1 MTAAVANAAVGAG
14 TMLANGAIDLAVDAK
29 KSGKNPLEFL
39 SKDLKDIPADIMTI
53 AGPVLDKAMKNVNV
67 NDLTQF
73 AKSGGAGDIL
83 NSVVS
88 GGFNNIKDVFNDP
101 GLQKMVGGVVGG
113 NGGDMVGSLL
123 GQGAS
128 LLGNLP
134 LDKLGDVAGTGLK
147 AVSPM
152 LDKVLPGAG
161 GILETASKHIL
172 PGLGNLLGGLLGGKK
187 RSLMSAQDSHPSDL
201 TRDAH
206 GRFSN
211 LCFLG
216 ICPSH
221 IANFA
226 QNIATKAN
234 HAFGAISTGINQAGN
249 AVKSTV
255 AGAVDA
261 IGSVHKN
268 IAGGL
273 DAALGTNVFSQ
284 ASNAVHDFVGGG
296 IKNAVNGMVDMGTG
310 AVNGAI
316 KQVNDHFQNIFD
328 PNKSKREYMNSQEY
342 KDKMAAKAIFQ
353 TFSTKLGLPSNMP
366 KYLTDSIVQWIIGE
380 MKVTPLR
387 RQPFLTNLNADNQCV
402 SESAPDTCTEDD
414 IKCIVLA
421 NKCFLDDEG
430 CVRAALQS
438 VSTTAL
444 EKYAAANNLDFAGS
458 SYGRYIRISAP
469 NCKKKISALASQT
482 GGKRLL
488 LQSEQESDQE
498 NEEEEEEGTSVDA
511 DNLFA
516 EQKPLVY
523 GLTSKFWKQPQPS
536 PIITLDA
543 NNENRIV
550 AGRRLSRGMRI
561 TSPNGQ
567 CRLEMQTDGN
577 LVIYKP
583 GNQPVWD
590 TKTSDINVFFV
601 RPDGNLCAYRADF
614 SIAWGCSSG
623 GGIGPNSYLAMQD
636 DCNLVLYKDGGKSV
650 AWASGTNQ
658 QSPIQKLP
666 DPIQSVAN
674 VFQNVIGGLFGKK
687 RALLSA
693 NDDHTSDLTQDVH
706 GRHLLQVAPDRS
718 ILSDLRG
725 TVFQAAKPD
734 FQGQVA
740 NLNFPSIDNN
750 KFAGSPLISDFL
762 AQFSGNIFVPLTGTW
777 TFFLTSDDGSRLYID
792 GSQVVDNDG
801 FHGMVEVSAS
811 VVLSRGM
818 HSIDV
823 SFFQGGVGA
832 GLTLAWSGP
841 STAKEIIRK
850 EFFLFNSK
858 DIPLSLPREQGCNLD
873 NTLQISQIAVFD
885 PFGTNVALNKPCDT
899 ANPLVSDRLI
909 PYLPAGPGN
918 VYPSLAQCASAVD
931 GNLAN
936 RNGDAIFQSTEPDSD
951 TVTYDLGK
959 NILIKRIMYWNRKDC
974 CQNMIAGATL
984 EVLNDKGEVVDTEVF
999 SNQLVQSFDF
1009 PAAQSRATLFGNCNF
1024 GGEQVALGP
1033 GNYKLAMI
1041 QLPKST
1047 LSSIKLPK
1055 DLEIKLFA
1063 GDSFDGKSTPW
1074 IQADVPC
1081 LDGFQFNDQTGS
1093 LQVRERSKLN
1103 AMNSNEAIFYDNCDF
1118 KGLSMTL
1125 IPGVY
1130 TASQLSLT
1138 RNSIMSVKL
1147 PAELEVQLY
1156 SFDNSGGRSSGW
1168 LRKSFSCLT
1177 DIDFSRA
1184 TVSLEIRKRAKAK
1197 KRSLLSVE
1205 QRHRNKLISMILPH
1219 AGQYAFYM
1227 PKNDD
1232 SESAKSVLHLAVK
1245 LAHFGAH
1252 AIAESHQHHR
1262 EMLASIA
1269 KWVPHQYVL
1278 SALKMDLEQKSATS
1292 AFAHTAIDRVH
1303 KSLFT
1308 RLTEIAD
1315 TTAQTSLNLLD
1326 QMVVNIL
1333 GEAYAPVAL
1342 PMPCFS
1348 RDLIMSYLPT
1358 NLESGI
1364 NTWLEM
1370 DKFSWIQEI
1379 RVDSVDA
1386 LLRDPKVV
1394 QADKYAVRGLSFK
1407 VSTYKRAGEDAN
1419 EYYSLV
1425 RGIETRYQKTPSF
1438 GGPGDSI
1445 SAFIGKSKPD
1455 ATDSDEITDC
1465 KPVDFE
1471 EGEFL
1476 ISMSVVIIPEGVA
1489 GVNSILT
1496 NKREIPVKCGQKP
1509 STSTDVASDDGVVWI
1524 NCDVGYDAVGIGG
1537 KFDSRMMRTVELK
1550 CSPTSQADRVQ
1561 FLGVYSYSFRT
1572 SDFFNGIS
1580 GAPGSGYRLGY
1591 WAAGQEIGITRKKSA
1606 DYADGWV
1613 MRIWTNRVP
1622 AMSPVTGVPPADV
1635 KSSSL
1640 GDTFNKSVRDNYNKI
1655 SERDSL
1661 TNALA
1666 PPVDSKWYFDA
1677 SQQQYTDINQ
1687 LSFVENTQDSSILG
1701 VYVDYSAR
1709 SDLYS
1714 GFILNSETSYKNL
1727 RIKNLKLERNEY
1739 WTGLKIGLDPITGD
1753 VSCITGVKTSLKE
1766 YGILCG
1772 SREET
1777 CLKKAGWVE
1786 CPSNTP
1792 FMVAL
1797 QEDFNSNNKLI
1808 GLMPICASVKATRFE
1823 VSEFA
1828 VQFEED
1834 EFVNAV
1840 SVRQGWWLDAVTDI
1854 STNKRNIPLQCGN
1867 FRGGT
1872 VSVITLPGQFLDKQ
1886 IKKGQAAIGFAV
1898 EVAVDDQ
1905 FGVFADKEAVTA
1917 LGDMQKKMDASPSTA
1932 AAIESMAKS
1941 VHSYGNKGPGPAMLD
1956 LKMQA
1961 LTFDADPQAAFI
1973 MEAPEEAGRS
1983 RIPDFEASGIYIEPT
1998 FDMAFDFFRPRLGQF
2013 HQISSL
2019 EFQCQRAKSTA
2030 KDFWMPWF
2038 QMSFTS
2044 GDKFSQGQKS
2054 TDRLAVSKSLP
2065 MSAEEYMTRI
2075 ELSSQKDKGYTI
2087 TAIKTN
2093 KKLYNFRCG
2102 ATAIGLDVPARQKD
2116 LIIGFAGNVQLSA
2129 DGTYF
2134 ANLQALHLKL
2144 NAFADE
2150 PAELQ
2155 LNQ

>member
-1 MTAAVANAAVGAG
+1 
-14 TMLANGAIDLAVDAK
+14 
-29 KSGKNPLEFL
+29 
-39 SKDLKDIPADIMTI
+39 
-53 AGPVLDKAMKNVNV
+53 MKNVNV
-67 NDLTQF
+67 DDITQF
-73 AKSGGAGDIL
+73 AKSGAAGDIL

-88 GGFNNIKDVFNDP
+88 GGFNNIKDVFKDP
-101 GLQKMVGGVVGG
+101 GLQKMMGG

-128 LLGNLP
+128 LLGKLGGNGGDTAGNLLGQGASLLGKLGGNGGDMVGNLLGHGASLLGNLP
-134 LDKLGDVAGTGLK
+134 LDKMGDIAGTGLK

-187 RSLMSAQDSHPSDL
+187 RSLMSVQDSYPSDL

-221 IANFA
+221 IASFT
-226 QNIATKAN
+226 QNIAQKAN
-234 HAFGAISTGINQAGN
+234 DAFSAVSTGINQAGN
-249 AVKSTV
+249 AIKSTV
-255 AGAVDA
+255 SGAVDA
-261 IGSVHKN
+261 IGNVHKN

-284 ASNAVHDFVGGG
+284 ASNAVHNFVGGG
-296 IKNAVNGMVDMGTG
+296 IKNAVNGIVDMGTG
-310 AVNGAI
+310 AVNGAM
-316 KQVNDHFQNIFD
+316 KMVNDHFQSIFD

-366 KYLTDSIVQWIIGE
+366 KYLTDSLVQWIIGE

-387 RQPFLTNLNADNQCV
+387 RQPFTTNLNAENQCV
-402 SESAPDTCTEDD
+402 SESAPDTCTEED

-430 CVRAALQS
+430 CVKAALQS

-469 NCKKKISALASQT
+469 NCKRKISQLSSQA
-482 GGKRLL
+482 GAKRTL

-498 NEEEEEEGTSVDA
+498 NEEDEQDTSVDA
-511 DNLFA
+511 DTLFA
-516 EQKPLVY
+516 QQKPLVY

-583 GNQPVWD
+583 GNQPIWD
-590 TKTSDINVFFV
+590 TKTSDINVLFLK
-601 RPDGNLCAYRADF
+601 PDGNLCAYRADF
-614 SIAWGCSSG
+614 SIAWGCGTSG
-623 GGIGPNSYLAMQD
+623 SNAYLAMQD

-650 AWASGTNQ
+650 AWASGSNQ
-658 QSPIQKLP
+658 LSPIQKLP
-666 DPIQSVAN
+666 DPIQHVGNLLKNALGS
-674 VFQNVIGGLFGKK
+674 LFGKK

-693 NDDHTSDLTQDVH
+693 NGDHTSDLTQVTH

-718 ILSDLRG
+718 ILSDLLG
-725 TVFQAAKPD
+725 TVFKAAKPD

-740 NLNFPSIDNN
+740 NLNFPSIENN
-750 KFAGSPLISDFL
+750 KFAGSPFISDFL

-918 VYPSLAQCASAVD
+918 VYPSLSHCARAVD

-959 NILIKRIMYWNRKDC
+959 NVLIKRIMYWNRKDC
-974 CQNMIAGATL
+974 CQSMIAGATL

-1009 PAAQSRATLFGNCNF
+1009 PAAQSRATLFGNCNY
-1024 GGEQVALGP
+1024 GGDEVALGP
-1033 GNYKLAMI
+1033 GSYKLAMM
-1041 QLPKST
+1041 QLPKSS

-1063 GDSFDGKSTPW
+1063 GESFDGPSTPW

-1081 LDGFQFNDQTGS
+1081 LDTFQFNDRTGS
-1093 LQVRERSKLN
+1093 VQVRERSKLN
-1103 AMNSNEAIFYDNCDF
+1103 AMNSHEAVFFDNCDF
-1118 KGLSMTL
+1118 KGVSMTL

-1138 RNSIMSVKL
+1138 RNSIMSVKI

-1156 SFDNSGGRSSGW
+1156 SFDNLGGRSSGW

-1205 QRHRNKLISMILPH
+1205 QQHRNKLVSMILPH

-1227 PKNDD
+1227 PKNGD
-1232 SESAKSVLHLAVK
+1232 SESAMSVLHLAVK

-1333 GEAYAPVAL
+1333 GEAYAPVTL

-1394 QADKYAVRGLSFK
+1394 QADKYALRGLSFK

-1438 GGPGDSI
+1438 GGPGDAI

-1455 ATDSDEITDC
+1455 AADSVEITDC

-1471 EGEFL
+1471 EGEYL
-1476 ISMSVVIIPEGVA
+1476 ISMSVVIIPEGLA
-1489 GVNSILT
+1489 GVHSVLT
-1496 NKREIPVKCGQKP
+1496 NKREIPVKCGQRPGK
-1509 STSTDVASDDGVVWI
+1509 STDTSTDDGVVWI
-1524 NCDVGYDAVGIGG
+1524 NCDVGYDVVGIGG
-1537 KFDSRMMRTVELK
+1537 KFDSRVMRTVELK

-1561 FLGVYSYSFRT
+1561 FLGIYSYSFRT
-1572 SDFFNGIS
+1572 SDFFNGIG

-1591 WAAGQEIGITRKKSA
+1591 WAAGDEIGITRRKSK
-1606 DYADGWV
+1606 DYDNGSV

-1622 AMSPVTGVPPADV
+1622 VISPVTGVPPVGV

-1640 GDTFNKSVRDNYNKI
+1640 GDAFNKSVHDNYNKI
-1655 SERDSL
+1655 SERNSL
-1661 TNALA
+1661 TQALA
-1666 PPVDSKWYFDA
+1666 PPDAQWYFDA
-1677 SQQQYTDINQ
+1677 NQQQYTDITQ
-1687 LSFVENTQDSSILG
+1687 LSFVENTKEGSILG

-1739 WTGLKIGLDPITGD
+1739 WTGLKIGLDPVTGA
-1753 VSCITGVKTSLKE
+1753 VSCITGVKTSIKE

-1772 SREET
+1772 SREEI
-1777 CLKKAGWVE
+1777 CLKKSGWVE

-1792 FMVAL
+1792 LMVAL
-1797 QEDFNSNNKLI
+1797 QEDFNSNNQLI

-1823 VSEFA
+1823 VNEFT

-1834 EFVNAV
+1834 EFVNAL
-1840 SVRQGWWLDAVTDI
+1840 SVRQGWWLDAITDI
-1854 STNKRNIPLQCGN
+1854 STNKRNIPLQCGDLQ
-1867 FRGGT
+1867 GGF
-1872 VSVITLPGQFLDKQ
+1872 VQKLTLPGQFLDKQ
-1886 IKKGQAAIGFAV
+1886 IKKGQASIGFAIDV
-1898 EVAVDDQ
+1898 TADDQ
-1905 FGVFADKEAVTA
+1905 FGVFADKEAVAA
-1917 LGDMQKKMDASPSTA
+1917 LSDMQKKMDASPSTA
-1932 AAIESMAKS
+1932 AAINSMAKS
-1941 VHSYGNKGPGPAMLD
+1941 TTRSKGPGPAILD

-1983 RIPDFEASGIYIEPT
+1983 RIPDFEASGVYIEPT

-2019 EFQCQRAKSTA
+2019 EFQCQRAKSTS
-2030 KDFWMPWF
+2030 KDFWMPWL
-2038 QMSFTS
+2038 QVSFTS
-2044 GDKFSQGQKS
+2044 GDKFPQGEKS

-2065 MSAEEYMTRI
+2065 LSAEEYMTRI
-2075 ELSSQKDKGYTI
+2075 ELSSHKDKGYTI

-2102 ATAIGLDVPARQKD
+2102 ATAIGLDVPSRQKD
-2116 LIIGFAGNVQLSA
+2116 LIIGFAGNVQPSA
-2129 DGTYF
+2129 DGTF
-2134 ANLQALHLKL
+2134 FSNLQALHLKL